1 MTQKKAANAG
11 GRKSGSDVLKLLKAD
26 HAKVKK
32 LFKDFEELKEKKNSN
47 EKKGEIVQQICGEL
61 TLHAEAEEAV
71 LYPAAREAID
81 DEDLMDEA
89 DVEHAGAK
97 DLIAQLQAMSPD
109 DDHYDAKVTV
119 LSEYITHHVEEEE
132 TEMFPKIEKSDMDRQ
147 EVGEGIK
154 QFKEEHEDE
163 LKPGTSSAAGKRGV
177 SKAEKK

>member
-1 MTQKKAANAG
+1 MTQKKTGNAG
-11 GRKSGSDVLKLLKAD
+11 GRRSGADVLKLLKAD
-26 HAKVKK
+26 HARVKK
-32 LFKDFEELKEKKNSN
+32 LFKDFEELKEKKNSS
-47 EKKGEIVQQICGEL
+47 EKKGEIVQQICAEL

-71 LYPAAREAID
+71 FYPAAREAID

-97 DLIAQLQAMSPD
+97 DLIAQLQAMNPD

-154 QFKEEHEDE
+154 QFKEEHEEE
-163 LKPGTSSAAGKRGV
+163 LKPGTSTAARKKGV
-177 SKAEKK
+177 